1 MDKDK
6 NKYEAKVSELVFAR
20 QSLEHHQRVNKIAQ
34 EEFSE
39 AFKEFVKIIPEGV
52 ERDRLIRIA
61 GIDDFAPTP
70 SEDKMSKAA
79 LNAKSQAKNKKEKAK
94 QKNLKEQEDCTIPPS
109 EEPKPKEAVPQEYK
123 KLYRKIALMT
133 HPDRLAVLPPDERED
148 KTSVL
153 LEANK
158 AIEDKEYWKLVE
170 CAMFLG
176 IDIPDDI
183 KYNVTMLQGK
193 IKQYKNKVEEIKKSV
208 AWEWFHMDD
217 EKLKLTLVDR
227 YSRFLLTNFD
237 VR

>member
-1 MDKDK
+1 MDKEK

-39 AFKEFVKIIPEGV
+39 AFKEFVQIIPEGV
-52 ERDRLIRIA
+52 EKDRLIKIA
-61 GIDDFAPTP
+61 GIDDFAPAQP
-70 SEDKMSKAA
+70 KGEMSKAA
-79 LNAKSQAKNKKEKAK
+79 LNAKNQLKDKKEKQK
-94 QKNLKEQEDCTIPPS
+94 QAGQEEQEDYRIPPP
-109 EEPKPKEAVPQEYK
+109 EDHKPKERVPQEYK

-133 HPDRLAVLPPDERED
+133 HPDRLALLPPDERED
-148 KTSVL
+148 KTNVL

-158 AIEDKEYWKLVE
+158 AVEDKEYWKLVE

-183 KYNVTMLQGK
+183 KYDIAILQEK
-193 IKQYKNKVEEIKKSV
+193 IKKYKSKVKDIKKSV
-208 AWEWFHMDD
+208 AWEWYHMDD